1 MSLKEELETFL
12 AQFKKDVPEEVRNI
26 ITTES
31 ERLAQSGIADQSL
44 KVGDKA
50 PAFSLSNGAGK
61 TVSSNDLLSKGP
73 MLVSFYRG
81 GW

>member
-12 AQFKKDVPEEVRNI
+12 AQFKKDVPEEVRNL
-26 ITTES
+26 ITSES
-31 ERLAQSGIADQSL
+31 ERLAQSGIADQGL

-50 PAFSLSNGAGK
+50 PAFSLPNGAGK

-73 MLVSFYRG
+73 MVVSFYRG

>member
-1 MSLKEELETFL
+1 MSLKEELEKFL
-12 AQFKKDVPEEVRNI
+12 AQFQKDVPEEVRTI

-73 MLVSFYRG
+73 LVVSFYRG

>member
-1 MSLKEELETFL
+1 MSLKKELENFL
-12 AQFKKDVPEEVRNI
+12 AQFKKDAPEEVLNI

-31 ERLAQSGIADQSL
+31 ERLAQTGIADQSL

-50 PAFSLSNGAGK
+50 PAFFLPNGAGK

-73 MLVSFYRG
+73 LVVSFFRG

>member
-1 MSLKEELETFL
+1 MSLKEELETVL
-12 AQFKKDVPEEVRNI
+12 AQFEKDVPEEARSI

-31 ERLAQSGIADQSL
+31 ERLAQSGIAEQSL
-44 KVGDKA
+44 KKGDKA
-50 PAFSLSNGAGK
+50 PAFSLPNGAGK

-73 MLVSFYRG
+73 MVVSFYRG

>member
-12 AQFKKDVPEEVRNI
+12 AQFKKDAPDEARSI

-50 PAFSLSNGAGK
+50 PAFSLHNGAGK

-73 MLVSFYRG
+73 MVVSFYRG

>member
-1 MSLKEELETFL
+1 MSLKEELEKFL
-12 AQFKKDVPEEVRNI
+12 AQFQKDVPEEVRTI

-31 ERLAQSGIADQSL
+31 QRLAKSGIADQSL

-50 PAFSLSNGAGK
+50 PAFSLPNGAGK

-73 MLVSFYRG
+73 MVVSFYRG

>member
-1 MSLKEELETFL
+1 MSLKEELDKFL
-12 AQFKKDVPEEVRNI
+12 AQFEKDVPEEVRTI

-73 MLVSFYRG
+73 LVVSFYRG

>member
-1 MSLKEELETFL
+1 MSLKEDLENFL
-12 AQFKKDVPEEVRNI
+12 AQFQKDAPEEALNI

-50 PAFSLSNGAGK
+50 PAFSLPNGAGK
-61 TVSSNDLLSKGP
+61 TVTSNDLLSKGP
-73 MLVSFYRG
+73 MVVSFYRG

>member
-1 MSLKEELETFL
+1 MSLKEELEKFL
-12 AQFKKDVPEEVRNI
+12 AQFEKDVPEEVRTI

-61 TVSSNDLLSKGP
+61 TVSSADLLSQGP
-73 MLVSFYRG
+73 LVVSFYRG

>member
-1 MSLKEELETFL
+1 MSLKEELEKIFT
-12 AQFKKDVPEEVRNI
+12 QFEKDVPEEGRNI

-50 PAFSLSNGAGK
+50 PAFSLPNGAGK

-73 MLVSFYRG
+73 LVVSFYRG

>member
-1 MSLKEELETFL
+1 MSLKEELANFL
-12 AQFKKDVPEEVRNI
+12 AQFKKDAREEVLNI

-31 ERLAQSGIADQSL
+31 ESLAQSGIADQSL

-50 PAFSLSNGAGK
+50 PAFSLPNGAGK

-73 MLVSFYRG
+73 LVVSFYRG

>member
-1 MSLKEELETFL
+1 MSLKEELEKIF
-12 AQFKKDVPEEVRNI
+12 AQFEKDVPEEGRKI

-73 MLVSFYRG
+73 LVVSFYRG

>member
-1 MSLKEELETFL
+1 MSLKEELEKFL
-12 AQFKKDVPEEVRNI
+12 AQFQKDVPEEVRTL

-31 ERLAQSGIADQSL
+31 ERLAESGIADKSL

-73 MLVSFYRG
+73 LVVSFYRG

>member
-1 MSLKEELETFL
+1 MSLKEELDKFL
-12 AQFKKDVPEEVRNI
+12 AQFQKDVPEEVRTI

-31 ERLAQSGIADQSL
+31 QRLAQSGITGQSL

-73 MLVSFYRG
+73 LVVSFYRG

>member
-1 MSLKEELETFL
+1 MSLKEELEIFL
-12 AQFKKDVPEEVRNI
+12 TQFEKDAPEEVINI
-26 ITTES
+26 IKTES

-50 PAFSLSNGAGK
+50 PTFSLPNGAGK
-61 TVSSNDLLSKGP
+61 TVFSKDLLSKGP
-73 MLVSFYRG
+73 LVVSFYRG